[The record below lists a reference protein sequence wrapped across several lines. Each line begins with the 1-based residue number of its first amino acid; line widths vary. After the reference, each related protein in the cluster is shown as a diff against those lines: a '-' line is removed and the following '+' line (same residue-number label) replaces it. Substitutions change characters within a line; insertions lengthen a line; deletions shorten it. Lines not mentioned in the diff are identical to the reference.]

1 MRGKSSA
8 VSEGR
13 SYSITNNYGG
23 WIPSSAEPGEF
34 LELDSVRANQIEAE
48 SGKLVPFIICGTS
61 SRPITTFVMPAEN
74 IIIS

>member
-8 VSEGR
+8 VSEGG

-23 WIPSSAEPGEF
+23 WIPSSAEPGEY
-34 LELDSVRANQIEAE
+34 LELGSVRANQIETE
-48 SGKLVPFIICGTS
+48 SGKLVPFIIGGTGT
-61 SRPITTFVMPAEN
+61 RLITTFVMPAEN

>member
-8 VSEGR
+8 VSGGG

-23 WIPSSAEPGEF
+23 WIPSSAEPGEY
-34 LELDSVRANQIEAE
+34 LELGSVRANQIETE
-48 SGKLVPFIICGTS
+48 SGKLVPFIIGGTGT
-61 SRPITTFVMPAEN
+61 RPITAFVMPAEN